1 MSSVPDNWK
10 RANVTAVHKKDDK
23 TRVENYRP
31 ISLISTLGKVF
42 EKILYKRL
50 HNFFLENGT
59 ITNFRSG
66 FTCGDSTVNQLL
78 ALYNTFC
85 QAPDEGKEVRAVF
98 FCDVSKAFDRVW
110 HQGLIAKLTHYG
122 IQVLF

>member
-1 MSSVPDNWK
+1 MLLQSI
-10 RANVTAVHKKDDK
+10 KKDDK

-42 EKILYKRL
+42 EKIIYKRL

-59 ITNFRSG
+59 ITNFQSG

-98 FCDVSKAFDRVW
+98 
-110 HQGLIAKLTHYG
+110 L
-122 IQVLF
+122 